1 MDFGVLT
8 DKNLMMFA
16 LKHYDNV
23 QSNSMEEFQSDF
35 RIPKYLKRLFNKF
48 EETGDLKERLIL
60 NHLIIFFN
68 VFGHEPATRMLFYK
82 VSQKHWSYL
91 KTFLVY
97 LNRCPDIVNGKRI
110 VDVPLDQKIVTQLRK
125 IRNEVI

>member
-8 DKNLMMFA
+8 EKNIMLFA

-23 QSNSMEEFQSDF
+23 QSNSMEEFLNDY

-48 EETGDLKERLIL
+48 EESGELKERLIL

-68 VFGHEPATRMLFYK
+68 VFGTEPATRMLFFK
-82 VSQKHWSYL
+82 INQRHWGYL
-91 KTFLVY
+91 KTFLVF
-97 LNRCPDIVNGKRI
+97 LNRCPDIVNGHRI
-110 VDVPLDQKIVTQLRK
+110 IDIPLDQKIVVELRK
-125 IRNEVI
+125 IRQ